1 MRVKTVE
8 ILSLAILIS
17 VLAFYTVQTLAA
29 RHHVLPGHPTPKPVH
44 FAHHD
49 GNHHDVHPM
58 IELEEG
64 VNLPH
69 VDDQHRKLPARHA
82 HKKRTYKVVYFDSE
96 GDSIHQS
103 SEENENP
110 ADVQIDPENRASKEQ
125 SKSDAASS
133 SEQAPEIENTVAVP
147 ELVENAEKW
156 GFHSKEQQ

>member
-1 MRVKTVE
+1 M
-8 ILSLAILIS
+8 
-17 VLAFYTVQTLAA
+17 
-29 RHHVLPGHPTPKPVH
+29 LPGHPTPKPVH

-69 VDDQHRKLPARHA
+69 GDDQHRKLPARHA

-103 SEENENP
+103 SEEHEIR

-125 SKSDAASS
+125 SRSDAASS
-133 SEQAPEIENTVAVP
+133 SEQAPEIESTVAVP